1 MNLIDKSVS
10 SCLARLQEG
19 SLLTKLKD
27 GARSLPKNFYLD
39 PDKSC
44 IRWKPSRKGDNAKI
58 PITYIT
64 DVREGLRSA
73 TDPPMNLDPTCCFHL
88 IHGNEGEAIELVAR
102 SSEEAALWVR
112 GLRHLV
118 MEMREESGFEHKPIT
133 NWQYPLV
140 HREGYVLWLL
150 ECFSQVDSDRDGRLT
165 RQEAL
170 LLFDRLNI
178 YDTSGKIQDMVQ
190 KAVEGSGLLDW
201 EGFLGLYRT
210 ISTRQDLVVLL
221 KKYSE
226 GKDFLTAAELA
237 QFLEKEQ
244 KVEACGRGQCL
255 DIIAHCEPREDYM
268 LNGWLGLDGFTNY
281 LLSHHGDI
289 FDSSHHAVH
298 QDMTQPL
305 SHYFIATS
313 HNTYLQGDQLL
324 SESSVDMYAWVLQS
338 GCRCVELDCWDGP
351 EGEPIVYHGYT
362 LTSLDCWDGPEGE
375 PIVYHGYTLTSLDC
389 WDGPEGEPIVYH
401 GYTLTSLDCW
411 DGPEG
416 EPIVYHGYTLTSL
429 DCWDGPEGEPI
440 VYHGYTLTSRV
451 YFRDVID
458 VIDRY
463 AFINNSYPVI
473 LCLENHCSLDQQ
485 RKMALYLT
493 QILAG
498 KLEVPPL
505 PPGATHLPSP
515 QDLRGK
521 ILIMSKKLSPG
532 VPADTRCGE
541 VSDEDS
547 ADEMEEGYKLLPGEL
562 MESSCRKHI
571 VESYARSKL
580 ATLAKSGKT
589 ASAEK
594 EHHKVPAS
602 PRQRARLALANSPL
616 IRRRRGASSDHE
628 ETEKRQRERSRSRER
643 KAGRSSS
650 FSEADAVDTQDR
662 KFGAKAL
669 HDTFSKLT
677 HRKKVPYLT
686 LLSCGAPGL
695 PTLHSQEQLQDVNDI
710 IPDNKDAVAMET
722 HAPATAA
729 VGERAQGQRDLPDVG
744 RGRKG
749 GEKHTRRMLLAKEL
763 SDLVWYMGTV
773 STVDFKSEVPC
784 WHVPSISENK
794 ATALSSDHAANMA
807 AFTRAR
813 LFRIY
818 PSARRVDSSN
828 YDPQPL
834 WNMGCQMVALNY
846 QTEGRVM
853 QLNRA
858 RFSANGGCG
867 YALKPAVMWEDN
879 KSFNP
884 LTTSPLPGVTR
895 RQLTV
900 RVLSG
905 QQLRAVTAASEGPAE
920 LRVEVE
926 VIGLNLDYHKE
937 QTRPHSTDGYNP
949 TWDDTMTFN
958 LTLPDLA
965 MVRFT
970 VVCYYDHQQEVIGHR
985 TVPFISLLTGY
996 RHVHMEGHPA
1006 SIFVHISVTDYQGK
1020 GKYRTGIKN
1029 FITRNWSLKQGGSFR
1044 ETSAPIIKKPP
1055 AVNFTKRLGKLT
1067 MPRWH
1072 LGSGSDSAS
1081 TASDEQE
1088 QKPAPDARDANV
1100 SVVRGDGS
1108 VASPAVWAAEGKG
1121 QARPTHLTMVR
1132 GDGTIASPA
1141 VWVTPGTGNGRI
1153 PEDQLR
1159 LRRRMSPA
1167 QTPGDNRCSF
1177 IVEDTSIAGKF
1188 FIICFLTELWD
1199 QKAQEYKEYVITE
1212 ETEHPEQSH
1221 PAGQSG
1227 TAFQQEPIQ
1236 HVNGQVY
1243 APVNASQTVANGKT
1257 TETAVDH
1264 DRVVAKKGVKFEKK
1278 RPEMGRAFYI
1288 QGTRPKQSA
1297 GRSRKD
1303 KAPLLHKE
1311 SYQPPPD
1318 SQQRTAY
1325 KHLQDSGTYMYS
1337 APYRLRQAGTPPAS
1351 PAKRPDS
1358 SHLFRHASADRLH
1371 EEREHTGAER
1381 RRRAESDEREYTGAE
1396 RRRSDQR
1403 RTENVGAVQG
1413 YREVAVDVPPELEER
1428 SMSDSPYKMEQQSA
1442 IVNRVVPGSNGE
1454 YFAETRHRKRPPSRS
1469 RAERRS
1475 RQGPVPSDIVST
1487 ESKTSSDQDAKTPPQ
1502 NAAEDKKVEVH
1513 DSTEEKSESDGESK
1527 RSETPTGTSSP
1538 PILFNKDSPPFV
1550 NGLLSEEDL
1559 QFLQQAPEDLQRI
1572 LATEDFTNRTDEYKL
1587 LLERAKKSVRLK
1599 EIRNRRESYLAAMAT
1614 EYSPSGKDGGGL
1626 GGRSPRGHR
1635 KGTRPRKAVVKP
1647 LQHEEE
1653 SAPAPDVS
1661 ERKEGLNEAQADNMK
1676 PPQEKPEE
1684 KDDAL
1689 KQKENKTEDCKDSVT
1704 VTTESAKVK
1713 DDKST
1718 SEEKDEGKDLTIVSK
1733 LDLEDETK
1741 ETSAEQEEKQPKK
1754 EEENSDSSSD
1764 SPSSPVKT
1772 NATFGDSLWDEISDL
1787 SEVSES
1793 VSSSTSS
1800 LDTVI
1805 DTTNDSIDQELRSLE
1820 EEEKRA
1826 AEIMGK
1832 AKPKERPDPDTM
1844 IQQATSELA
1853 SSKELQPPKDE
1864 VEMKKL
1870 KEKIFKPPSG
1880 PAADGGL
1887 ESVEVSSDTSS
1898 ETSTES
1904 QNDVTVVESEKI
1916 VPKDIAPSSEGSKTA
1931 ANKEPA
1937 SSGTEEDTSDESYA
1951 VPNKMYVAMATRN
1964 VRPETAQSSDETECF
1979 DSNGKSKSLGDITSE
1994 DIHCNKFDSKYK
2006 TISKSFITRKMREQK
2021 RFSPLRGPVM
2031 PKKPLERELIKLTT
2045 FTPEERALP
2054 QPASRLD
2061 PKTSTPK
2068 KLTFSSRSESR
2079 VKHIASRK
2087 RTQSESGSQDTET
2100 GSIRRSGGD
2109 AVFVLTAKA
2118 EAVPRRSRPPTP
2130 PIYQYRHSTGSYI
2143 PGYIEGPAP
2152 LLEDRGVPEGACSTP
2167 GTAPDIVP
2175 MASPQGDRGKGKL
2188 EEEPEIY
2195 FLLNV

>member
-1 MNLIDKSVS
+1 MSVS
-10 SCLARLQEG
+10 PRRPWMPQNYAGQGGSVAGTRPGVLSCLVRLQEG

-27 GARSLPKNFYLD
+27 GVRSLPKNFYLD
-39 PDKSC
+39 EDKSC
-44 IRWKPSRKGDNAKI
+44 VRWKPSRKGDNAKI

-64 DVREGLRSA
+64 DVREGLRSG
-73 TDPPMNLDPTCCFHL
+73 TDPPLNLDPSCCFHL

-102 SSEEAALWVR
+102 SAEEAGLWVR

-133 NWQYPLV
+133 NWHYQ
-140 HREGYVLWLL
+140 WLL
-150 ECFSQVDSDRDGRLT
+150 ECFSLVDGDRDGRLT
-165 RQEAL
+165 WQEAM

-190 KAVEGSGLLDW
+190 RAVEGPGLLDW

-244 KVEACGRGQCL
+244 KVEDCSRGQCL

-281 LLSHHGDI
+281 LMSHHGEI

-305 SHYFIATS
+305 SHYYIATS

-324 SESSVDMYAWVLQS
+324 SESNVDMYAWVLQS

-351 EGEPIVYHGYT
+351 EG
-362 LTSLDCWDGPEGE
+362 D
-375 PIVYHGYTLTSLDC
+375 
-389 WDGPEGEPIVYH
+389 
-401 GYTLTSLDCW
+401 
-411 DGPEG
+411 
-416 EPIVYHGYTLTSL
+416 
-429 DCWDGPEGEPI
+429 PI

-458 VIDRY
+458 VINRY

-521 ILIMSKKLSPG
+521 ILIMSKKLTPG
-532 VPADTRCGE
+532 IPSDTRCGE

-589 ASAEK
+589 VAAEK
-594 EHHKVPAS
+594 EHHKLPVS

-616 IRRRRGASSDHE
+616 IRRKRGGSSDHE
-628 ETEKRQRERSRSRER
+628 DSDRQRQRDRSRSRER

-650 FSEADAVDTQDR
+650 FSEADAVDAQDR
-662 KFGAKAL
+662 KFGAKVL
-669 HDTFSKLT
+669 SDTFNKLT
-677 HRKKVPYLT
+677 HRKKKKQPVKP
-686 LLSCGAPGL
+686 PGL

-710 IPDNKDAVAMET
+710 IPDNKEAVVMET
-722 HAPATAA
+722 HALATAA
-729 VGERAQGQRDLPDVG
+729 VGEKAQGQRDLLDVG

-773 STVDFKSEVPC
+773 STVDFKSDVPC
-784 WHVPSISENK
+784 WQVPSISENK
-794 ATALSSDHAANMA
+794 ATALSADHAADMA
-807 AFTRAR
+807 AFTRSH

-828 YDPQPL
+828 YDPQAL

-846 QTEGRVM
+846 QTEGRMM

-867 YALKPAVMWEDN
+867 YTLKPAVMWEDN

-884 LTTSPLPGVTR
+884 LTTSPLAGVTR

-905 QQLRAVTAASEGPAE
+905 QQLRGVTTASEGPAE

-926 VIGLNLDYHKE
+926 VLGLGLDYHKE

-1006 SIFVHISVTDYQGK
+1006 SVFVHVSVTDYQGK

-1029 FITRNWSLKQGGSFR
+1029 FITRNWSLRQGGSFR
-1044 ETSAPIIKKPP
+1044 ETSSAPIIKKPP

-1067 MPRWH
+1067 MPKWH

-1081 TASDEQE
+1081 TASDEHE
-1088 QKPAPDARDANV
+1088 HKPAPDTRDANV

-1108 VASPAVWAAEGKG
+1108 VVSPAVWAAQGKG
-1121 QARPTHLTMVR
+1121 QGRPTHLTMVR

-1141 VWVTPGTGNGRI
+1141 IWATPGPGKI

-1177 IVEDTSIAGKF
+1177 IVEDTSIAG
-1188 FIICFLTELWD
+1188 FLTELWD

-1212 ETEHPEQSH
+1212 ETEHPEQGH
-1221 PAGQSG
+1221 LDGQSG
-1227 TAFQQEPIQ
+1227 TVFQQEPIQ
-1236 HVNGQVY
+1236 HVNGQSHTH
-1243 APVNASQTVANGKT
+1243 ANATQKAANATPTATTVDQDK
-1257 TETAVDH
+1257 
-1264 DRVVAKKGVKFEKK
+1264 VVAKKGVKFEKK

-1288 QGTRPKQSA
+1288 QGTRPKQSS

-1303 KAPLLHKE
+1303 KAPLVHKE
-1311 SYQPPPD
+1311 SYQPPQD
-1318 SQQRTAY
+1318 NSRTAY

-1337 APYRLRQAGTPPAS
+1337 APYRLRQAGTPPMS

-1371 EEREHTGAER
+1371 
-1381 RRRAESDEREYTGAE
+1381 DEREYTGTE
-1396 RRRSDQR
+1396 RRRRVEGDEYTGTERRRRVEGEQR
-1403 RTENVGAVQG
+1403 RAVNIGAVQG
-1413 YREVAVDVPPELEER
+1413 YREVAVDVPPEMEER
-1428 SMSDSPYKMEQQSA
+1428 NIHVDSQYSDSPYRRQLQSST
-1442 IVNRVVPGSNGE
+1442 VNPAVQDPS
-1454 YFAETRHRKRPPSRS
+1454 AEDLREGVSRQRKRPPSRS

-1475 RQGPVPSDIVST
+1475 RQGPVPSEIVHT
-1487 ESKTSSDQDAKTPPQ
+1487 ESKTSSELEAKTPPQ
-1502 NAAEDKKVEVH
+1502 DAAEDKKVKVH
-1513 DSTEEKSESDGESK
+1513 DTTEEESK
-1527 RSETPTGTSSP
+1527 SDDEGTERSKTPTKERSANSSP
-1538 PILFNKDSPPFV
+1538 PIFNKDSPPFV
-1550 NGLLSEEDL
+1550 NGLLTEEDL
-1559 QFLQQAPEDLQRI
+1559 QYLQQAPEDLQRI

-1599 EIRNRRESYLAAMAT
+1599 EIRSRRESYLAAMAT

-1626 GGRSPRGHR
+1626 GGRSPRGQR
-1635 KGTRPRKAVVKP
+1635 RASRPRKAVVKP

-1653 SAPAPDVS
+1653 TAPVSDVTEKTEGVS
-1661 ERKEGLNEAQADNMK
+1661 EAKADDKK
-1676 PPQEKPEE
+1676 PRQDKSKE

-1689 KQKENKTEDCKDSVT
+1689 KQKGDKGDDSVT
-1704 VTTESAKVK
+1704 AETGQVKDEKKMTEDKDKSKDVTTIS
-1713 DDKST
+1713 
-1718 SEEKDEGKDLTIVSK
+1718 DLDV
-1733 LDLEDETK
+1733 EAETK
-1741 ETSAEQEEKQPKK
+1741 ETSAEQKEKQSKK
-1754 EEENSDSSSD
+1754 GKTKDIKEKDKEDTTESSDSSSD

-1772 NATFGDSLWDEISDL
+1772 NATFGDSIWDEISDL

-1805 DTTNDSIDQELRSLE
+1805 DTTNDSIDQELQSLE
-1820 EEEKRA
+1820 EEERRA
-1826 AEIMGK
+1826 AEIIGE
-1832 AKPKERPDPDTM
+1832 AKPEKRPDPETT
-1844 IQQATSELA
+1844 IQQASA
-1853 SSKELQPPKDE
+1853 KELQPPKDE

-1870 KEKIFKPPSG
+1870 KEKICKSPTGFAG
-1880 PAADGGL
+1880 DGGL
-1887 ESVEVSSDTSS
+1887 ESVEVLSDTSS
-1898 ETSTES
+1898 ETSIES
-1904 QNDVTVVESEKI
+1904 QNEVTLVEREKI
-1916 VPKDIAPSSEGSKTA
+1916 SPEDVVTSSTA
-1931 ANKEPA
+1931 NNEQDTEEDASDRFYAEANKESVATDTKPFQTKPA
-1937 SSGTEEDTSDESYA
+1937 PA
-1951 VPNKMYVAMATRN
+1951 
-1964 VRPETAQSSDETECF
+1964 SDETECF
-1979 DSNGKSKSLGDITSE
+1979 DTNGKSKSLGDITSE

-2006 TISKSFITRKMREQK
+2006 TISKSFITKKMREQK

-2031 PKKPLERELIKLTT
+2031 PKKPLEQELIKLTT

-2054 QPASRLD
+2054 QPTSRLE

-2087 RTQSESGSQDTET
+2087 RTQSESGSQDTEA
-2100 GSIRRSGGD
+2100 SSFRRTGD

-2118 EAVPRRSRPPTP
+2118 EAVPRRNRPPTP

-2175 MASPQGDRGKGKL
+2175 MASPQGDSKL

>member
-1 MNLIDKSVS
+1 MSVSPRRPWMPQNYAEAGGSGAGTGTGVS

-102 SSEEAALWVR
+102 SGEEAALWVR

-133 NWQYPLV
+133 NWHYQ
-140 HREGYVLWLL
+140 WLL

-165 RQEAL
+165 WQEAL

-305 SHYFIATS
+305 SHYYIATS

-338 GCRCVELDCWDGP
+338 GCRCVE
-351 EGEPIVYHGYT
+351 
-362 LTSLDCWDGPEGE
+362 
-375 PIVYHGYTLTSLDC
+375 
-389 WDGPEGEPIVYH
+389 
-401 GYTLTSLDCW
+401 
-411 DGPEG
+411 
-416 EPIVYHGYTLTSL
+416 L

-580 ATLAKSGKT
+580 ATLAKSGKSV
-589 ASAEK
+589 AAEK
-594 EHHKVPAS
+594 EHHKVPVS

-616 IRRRRGASSDHE
+616 IRRRRGASSDQE

-677 HRKKVPYLT
+677 HRKKKKQPVAP
-686 LLSCGAPGL
+686 PGL

-710 IPDNKDAVAMET
+710 IPDNKDAVAIET
-722 HAPATAA
+722 HGPATAS

-807 AFTRAR
+807 AFTRAH

-846 QTEGRVM
+846 QTEGRMM

-858 RFSANGGCG
+858 RFSSNGGCG
-867 YALKPAVMWEDN
+867 YTIKPAVMWEDN

-905 QQLRAVTAASEGPAE
+905 QQLRGVTAASEGPAE

-985 TVPFISLLTGY
+985 TVPFVSLLTGY

-1029 FITRNWSLKQGGSFR
+1029 FITRNWSLRQGGSFR

-1072 LGSGSDSAS
+1072 LGSGSDSGS
-1081 TASDEQE
+1081 TTSDEQDH
-1088 QKPAPDARDANV
+1088 KPAPDACDANV

-1132 GDGTIASPA
+1132 GDGTVASPA
-1141 VWVTPGTGNGRI
+1141 VWATPGTGNGRI

-1177 IVEDTSIAGKF
+1177 IVEDTSIAG
-1188 FIICFLTELWD
+1188 FLTELWD
-1199 QKAQEYKEYVITE
+1199 QKAQEYKEYAITE

-1221 PAGQSG
+1221 LAGQSG

-1236 HVNGQVY
+1236 HVNGQTY
-1243 APVNASQTVANGKT
+1243 APVNTSQTVTNGKT
-1257 TETAVDH
+1257 TETAVDQ

-1288 QGTRPKQSA
+1288 QGTRPKQTA

-1318 SQQRTAY
+1318 NQQRTAY

-1337 APYRLRQAGTPPAS
+1337 APYRLRQVGTPPVS

-1403 RTENVGAVQG
+1403 RTVNVGAVQG

-1428 SMSDSPYKMEQQSA
+1428 SLRESSYRREQHSA
-1442 IVNRVVPGSNGE
+1442 IVNRVVPGSSGE
-1454 YFAETRHRKRPPSRS
+1454 DFGETRHRKRPPSRS

-1502 NAAEDKKVEVH
+1502 DAVEDKKVEVH

-1559 QFLQQAPEDLQRI
+1559 RFLQQAPEDLQRI

-1614 EYSPSGKDGGGL
+1614 EYSPSGKEGSGL

-1635 KGTRPRKAVVKP
+1635 KGACPRKAVVKP

-1653 SAPAPDVS
+1653 SVPAPDVS
-1661 ERKEGLNEAQADNMK
+1661 ERKEGLSEAQADDMK

-1718 SEEKDEGKDLTIVSK
+1718 SEEKEESKDLTIVSK

-1741 ETSAEQEEKQPKK
+1741 ETSAEQKEKQPKK

-1820 EEEKRA
+1820 EEERRA
-1826 AEIMGK
+1826 AEIMGE
-1832 AKPKERPDPDTM
+1832 AKPEKRPDPETMIQQATSELASSKELQPPKDEAKPEKRTDPGTM

-1870 KEKIFKPPSG
+1870 KEKIFRPPSG

-1898 ETSTES
+1898 ETSIES

-1931 ANKEPA
+1931 ANKEA
-1937 SSGTEEDTSDESYA
+1937 SSSGTEEDTSDESYA
-1951 VPNKMYVAMATRN
+1951 VPNKMSVAMATRN

-2006 TISKSFITRKMREQK
+2006 TISKSFITKKMREQK

-2054 QPASRLD
+2054 QPAARLD

-2087 RTQSESGSQDTET
+2087 RTQSESGSQDTES
-2100 GSIRRSGGD
+2100 GSFRRGGD

-2118 EAVPRRSRPPTP
+2118 EAVPRRNRPPTP

>member
-1 MNLIDKSVS
+1 MLYHTVS

-39 PDKSC
+39 EDKSC
-44 IRWKPSRKGDNAKI
+44 VRWKPSRKGDNAKI

-64 DVREGLRSA
+64 DVREGLRSG
-73 TDPPMNLDPTCCFHL
+73 TDPPLNLDPNCCLHL

-102 SSEEAALWVR
+102 SAEEAALWVR

-133 NWQYPLV
+133 NWHYQ
-140 HREGYVLWLL
+140 WLL
-150 ECFSQVDSDRDGRLT
+150 ECFSQVDADRDGRLT
-165 RQEAL
+165 CPEAL

-178 YDTSGKIQDMVQ
+178 YDTSGKIHDMVQ
-190 KAVEGSGLLDW
+190 RAVEGSGLLDW
-201 EGFLGLYRT
+201 EGFLSLYRT

-244 KVEACGRGQCL
+244 KVEDCGRDQCL

-298 QDMTQPL
+298 QDMTLPL
-305 SHYFIATS
+305 SHYYIATS

-338 GCRCVELDCWDGP
+338 GCRCVE
-351 EGEPIVYHGYT
+351 
-362 LTSLDCWDGPEGE
+362 
-375 PIVYHGYTLTSLDC
+375 
-389 WDGPEGEPIVYH
+389 
-401 GYTLTSLDCW
+401 
-411 DGPEG
+411 
-416 EPIVYHGYTLTSL
+416 L

-505 PPGATHLPSP
+505 SPGATHLPSP
-515 QDLRGK
+515 QDLRGR

-532 VPADTRCGE
+532 IPAGTRCGE

-580 ATLAKSGKT
+580 ATLAKNGKT
-589 ASAEK
+589 AAAEK
-594 EHHKVPAS
+594 EHHKVPVS

-628 ETEKRQRERSRSRER
+628 DSEKSRRDRSRSRER

-662 KFGAKAL
+662 KFGAKV

-677 HRKKVPYLT
+677 HRKKKKQPVAP
-686 LLSCGAPGL
+686 PGL

-710 IPDNKDAVAMET
+710 IPDNKDAVGMESHT
-722 HAPATAA
+722 PATTS
-729 VGERAQGQRDLPDVG
+729 VGEKAQGQRDLPDVG

-749 GEKHTRRMLLAKEL
+749 GGKHTRRMLLAKEL

-773 STVDFKSEVPC
+773 STVDFKSDVPC
-784 WHVPSISENK
+784 WQVPSISENK
-794 ATALSSDHAANMA
+794 ATALTSDHAADMA
-807 AFTRAR
+807 AFTRTH

-867 YALKPAVMWEDN
+867 YSLKPAAMWEDN

-884 LTTSPLPGVTR
+884 LTTSPITGVTR

-905 QQLRAVTAASEGPAE
+905 QQLRGVTAATEGPAE

-926 VIGLNLDYHKE
+926 VLGLNVDYHKE

-970 VVCYYDHQQEVIGHR
+970 VVCYSDHQQEVIGHR

-1006 SIFVHISVTDYQGK
+1006 SIFVHVAVTDYQGK

-1029 FITRNWSLKQGGSFR
+1029 FITRNWSLRQGGSFR

-1088 QKPAPDARDANV
+1088 HKPAADSRDANV
-1100 SVVRGDGS
+1100 SMVRGDGS
-1108 VASPAVWAAEGKG
+1108 VASPAVWAAGGKG

-1132 GDGTIASPA
+1132 GDGTVASPA
-1141 VWVTPGTGNGRI
+1141 VWATPGPGNGRV

-1177 IVEDTSIAGKF
+1177 IVEDTSIAG
-1188 FIICFLTELWD
+1188 FLTELWD

-1212 ETEHPEQSH
+1212 ETELLEQSH
-1221 PAGQSG
+1221 LPGQSGTAFQQESIQQSHLPGQSG

-1236 HVNGQVY
+1236 HVNGQGY
-1243 APVNASQTVANGKT
+1243 PHVNATQKLANGKQ
-1257 TETAVDH
+1257 TETMVDH
-1264 DRVVAKKGVKFEKK
+1264 DKVVAKKGVKFEKK

-1288 QGTRPKQSA
+1288 QGTRPKQNA
-1297 GRSRKD
+1297 GRTRKD
-1303 KAPLLHKE
+1303 KAPLVHKE
-1311 SYQPPPD
+1311 SYQPPQEN
-1318 SQQRTAY
+1318 QQRTAY

-1337 APYRLRQAGTPPAS
+1337 APYRLRQAGTPPVS
-1351 PAKRPDS
+1351 PAKRPDNAQ
-1358 SHLFRHASADRLH
+1358 LFRHASADRLH
-1371 EEREHTGAER
+1371 DEREYTGSER
-1381 RRRAESDEREYTGAE
+1381 RRRAEN
-1396 RRRSDQR
+1396 DQR
-1403 RTENVGAVQG
+1403 RTANVAAVQG
-1413 YREVAVDVPPELEER
+1413 YREVPVDVPPELEER
-1428 SMSDSPYKMEQQSA
+1428 SANQSPHRRDSQSS
-1442 IVNRVVPGSNGE
+1442 IVNRVVHGAE
-1454 YFAETRHRKRPPSRS
+1454 DLTETRQRKRPPSRS

-1487 ESKTSSDQDAKTPPQ
+1487 EGKTSSDQDIKTPSQ
-1502 NAAEDKKVEVH
+1502 DAAEDKKLH
-1513 DSTEEKSESDGESK
+1513 DATEEKVESDGELK
-1527 RSETPTGTSSP
+1527 RSETPTGDRSASSSP

-1559 QFLQQAPEDLQRI
+1559 QYLQQAPEDLQRI

-1599 EIRNRRESYLAAMAT
+1599 EIRSRRESYLAAMAT
-1614 EYSPSGKDGGGL
+1614 EYSPSGKDCSGL

-1653 SAPAPDVS
+1653 SLPATDVS
-1661 ERKEGLNEAQADNMK
+1661 ERKEGLSEAQADDTK
-1676 PPQEKPEE
+1676 PPQDKSEE
-1684 KDDAL
+1684 KDNAP
-1689 KQKENKTEDCKDSVT
+1689 KQQKDKDDSVS

-1713 DDKST
+1713 EDKST
-1718 SEEKDEGKDLTIVSK
+1718 TEEKDKSKHLTIVSN
-1733 LDLEDETK
+1733 LDVEVKTK
-1741 ETSAEQEEKQPKK
+1741 ETLETSPEEKEKQTKK
-1754 EEENSDSSSD
+1754 EKSKESSSDSSSD

-1805 DTTNDSIDQELRSLE
+1805 DTTNDSIDQELWSLE
-1820 EEEKRA
+1820 EEERRA
-1826 AEIMGK
+1826 AEILGE
-1832 AKPKERPDPDTM
+1832 AKQEKRPDHDTT
-1844 IQQATSELA
+1844 IHQTPSDLPSA
-1853 SSKELQPPKDE
+1853 KELQPPKDE

-1870 KEKIFKPPSG
+1870 KEKISKSPPC
-1880 PAADGGL
+1880 PVADVGL
-1887 ESVEVSSDTSS
+1887 DSVEISSDTSS
-1898 ETSTES
+1898 ETSIES
-1904 QNDVTVVESEKI
+1904 QNEVSVVESKETVQEDI
-1916 VPKDIAPSSEGSKTA
+1916 VSSSELYEA
-1931 ANKEPA
+1931 AAENQPA
-1937 SSGTEEDTSDESYA
+1937 TSRTVESTSVESYA
-1951 VPNKMYVAMATRN
+1951 EGNKKSVAMDVHVLT
-1964 VRPETAQSSDETECF
+1964 ETAPVTDDTACF
-1979 DSNGKSKSLGDITSE
+1979 DTNGKSKSLGDITSE

-2006 TISKSFITRKMREQK
+2006 TISKSFITKKMREQK

-2031 PKKPLERELIKLTT
+2031 PKKPLEQELIKLTT

-2054 QPASRLD
+2054 QPSSRLD

-2087 RTQSESGSQDTET
+2087 RTQSESATLDADT
-2100 GSIRRSGGD
+2100 SSFRRTGD

-2143 PGYIEGPAP
+2143 PGYIENPTP
-2152 LLEDRGVPEGACSTP
+2152 RLEDRGVPEGACSTP

-2175 MASPQGDRGKGKL
+2175 MASPQGDRGNGKL